1 MTPLKHEDLN
11 MSVTASMVKEL
22 RERTGSGMMEC
33 KKALVASNGDIEVA
47 IEEMRKSGAAKAAK
61 KSGRIAAEGVVKIL
75 ASDDNK
81 KITMVEV
88 NSETDFA
95 AKDTVFLA
103 FTDKIVA
110 QAASLGTESV
120 EELMASEIDGESVE
134 TIRTAL
140 VAKIGENIQVRRI
153 TQLSASE
160 GVFGHYV
167 HGVKIGVV
175 VNVCSDNVDLAKD
188 IAMHIAAVNPDYI
201 AEKDVPSDVV
211 EKEKEILIAQV
222 ADSGKPPEIVEK
234 MIGGR
239 IRKFL
244 AGITLYGQPFVK
256 NPDMTVEK
264 LLKSE
269 GAEVIAFQ
277 RMEVGEGIEKKEDNF
292 AEEVMA
298 QARGK

>member
-1 MTPLKHEDLN
+1 

-22 RERTGSGMMEC
+22 RERTGAGMMEC
-33 KKALVASNGDIEVA
+33 KKALVASNGDIEIA

-61 KSGRIAAEGVVKIL
+61 KSGRVAAEGVVKIVI
-75 ASDDNK
+75 SDDGK
-81 KITMVEV
+81 KATIVEI

-95 AKDTVFLA
+95 AKDAQFLA
-103 FTDKIVA
+103 FTDKIA
-110 QAASLGTESV
+110 AHAAASGTDDV
-120 EELMASEIDGESVE
+120 EQLLASDIDGDSVE

-140 VAKIGENIQVRRI
+140 IAKIGENIQIRRI
-153 TQLSASE
+153 SQLTADQ
-160 GVFGHYV
+160 GVFGHYI

-175 VNVCSDNVDLAKD
+175 VNVSNDNSGLAKD
-188 IAMHIAAVNPDYI
+188 LAMHIAAVNPEFV
-201 AEKDVPSDVV
+201 AEKDVPADVIA
-211 EKEKEILIAQV
+211 KEKEILIAQV

-269 GAEVIAFQ
+269 GADVITFA

-298 QARGK
+298 QARGE

>member
-1 MTPLKHEDLN
+1 

-22 RERTGSGMMEC
+22 RERTGAGMMEC
-33 KKALVASNGDIEVA
+33 KKALVASNGDVEVA

-61 KSGRIAAEGVVKIL
+61 KSGRVAAEGVVKIVI
-75 ASDDNK
+75 SDDGK
-81 KITMVEV
+81 KATIIEI

-95 AKDTVFLA
+95 AKDAQFLA
-103 FTDKIVA
+103 FADKIA
-110 QAASLGTESV
+110 AHAASLGTDDV
-120 EELMASEIDGESVE
+120 EQLLASEIDGETVE
-134 TIRTAL
+134 TVRTAL
-140 VAKIGENIQVRRI
+140 VAKIGENIQIRRI
-153 TQLSASE
+153 SQLTADQ
-160 GVFGHYV
+160 GVFGHYI

-175 VNVCSDNVDLAKD
+175 VNVSTDNTDLAKD
-188 IAMHIAAVNPDYI
+188 LAMHIAAVSPEYI

-211 EKEKEILIAQV
+211 AKEKEILIAQV
-222 ADSGKPPEIVEK
+222 ADSGKPPEIIEK

-239 IRKFL
+239 LRKFL

-256 NPDMTVEK
+256 NPDMSVEK

-269 GAEVIAFQ
+269 GADVVSYA

-298 QARGK
+298 QARGE

>member
-1 MTPLKHEDLN
+1 
-11 MSVTASMVKEL
+11 MSVTAAMVKEL
-22 RERTGSGMMEC
+22 RERTGAGMMEC
-33 KKALVASNGDIEVA
+33 KKALVASNADIEVA

-61 KSGRIAAEGVVKIL
+61 KSGRVAAEGVVKI
-75 ASDDNK
+75 ATSADGKNV
-81 KITMVEV
+81 TMVEI

-95 AKDTVFLA
+95 AKDATFLE
-103 FTDKIVA
+103 FTDKVVA
-110 QAASLGTESV
+110 KAAELGSDSV
-120 EELMASEIDGESVE
+120 DELMASEIDGESVE

-140 VAKIGENIQVRRI
+140 IAKIGENIQVRRI
-153 TQLSASE
+153 TQLSAE
-160 GVFGHYV
+160 QGVFGHYI

-175 VNVCSDNVDLAKD
+175 VNVSTENADLAKD
-188 IAMHIAAVNPDYI
+188 LAMHVAAVSPEFI
-201 AEKDVPSDVV
+201 AEKDVPAEYVA
-211 EKEKEILIAQV
+211 KEKEILIAQV

-239 IRKFL
+239 LRKFL

-269 GAEVIAFQ
+269 NADVLTFH

-298 QARGK
+298 QARGE

>member
-1 MTPLKHEDLN
+1 

-22 RERTGSGMMEC
+22 RERTGAGMMEC
-33 KKALVASNGDIEVA
+33 KKALVASNGDIEIA

-61 KSGRIAAEGVVKIL
+61 KSGRVAAEGVVEIVI
-75 ASDDNK
+75 SDDGK
-81 KITMVEV
+81 KATIVEI

-95 AKDTVFLA
+95 AKDAGFLA
-103 FTDKIVA
+103 FTDKVA
-110 QAASLGTESV
+110 AHTAALGTEDV
-120 EELMASEIDGESVE
+120 DALLASEIDGDSVE

-140 VAKIGENIQVRRI
+140 IAKIGENIQVRRI
-153 TQLSASE
+153 SQLTADK
-160 GVFGHYV
+160 GVFGHYI

-175 VNVCSDNVDLAKD
+175 VNISTDNTDLAKD
-188 IAMHIAAVNPDYI
+188 LAMHIAAVNPEFI
-201 AEKDVPSDVV
+201 TEKDVPADVV
-211 EKEKEILIAQV
+211 AKEKEILIAQV

-239 IRKFL
+239 LRKFL

-256 NPDMTVEK
+256 NPDMSVEK

-269 GAEVIAFQ
+269 GADVLSYA

-292 AEEVMA
+292 AQEVMA
-298 QARGK
+298 QARGE

>member
-1 MTPLKHEDLN
+1 
-11 MSVTASMVKEL
+11 MVKEL
-22 RERTGSGMMEC
+22 RERTGAGMMEC
-33 KKALVASNGDIEVA
+33 KKALVASNGDVEVA

-61 KSGRIAAEGVVKIL
+61 KSGRVAAEGVVKIII
-75 ASDDNK
+75 SDDGK
-81 KITMVEV
+81 KATIVEI

-95 AKDTVFLA
+95 AKDAQFLA
-103 FTDKIVA
+103 FTDKIA
-110 QAASLGTESV
+110 TQAAALGTDDV
-120 EELMASEIDGESVE
+120 EQLLASEIDGDSVE

-140 VAKIGENIQVRRI
+140 ISKIGENIQIRRI
-153 TQLSASE
+153 SQLIADQ
-160 GVFGHYV
+160 GVFGHYI

-175 VNVCSDNVDLAKD
+175 VNVSTDNTDLAKD
-188 IAMHIAAVNPDYI
+188 LAMHIAAVSPEFI
-201 AEKDVPSDVV
+201 AEKDVPADVIA
-211 EKEKEILIAQV
+211 KEKEILIAQV

-239 IRKFL
+239 LRKFL

-256 NPDMTVEK
+256 NPDMSVEK

-269 GAEVIAFQ
+269 GSDVVSYA

-298 QARGK
+298 QARGE